1 MIYTVLWTQLLIT
14 IIILLAASAHILLL
28 LNELHRVSFFPPT
41 TGSRS
46 IIWPCEDD
54 SECRAENAHCSIFGY
69 CQCPAGYVFSTD
81 VTRCLPESAYG
92 VACQEAVQC
101 SHMLT
106 GAKCEAGVCTCDSD
120 YTYVRG
126 RCRKLVDL
134 GQPCSDD
141 IDCFF
146 SHNREAVVCHRGSC
160 ECADG
165 FYRRSS
171 NVCRRRVTNGE
182 ECLVHQDCDGDSL
195 RCVNQFCTDA
205 AAQTAKSFQDVAIQ
219 TSQSLEKPNAEGSPA
234 KATNPTAPESGP
246 RTRDAETN
254 TDTASAPTKRVQ
266 INAKRS
272 TKECERCR
280 QFGGPCVD
288 EGVEC
293 PEVPYS
299 VCRMGQCHCQ
309 DGYYH
314 KQGRCMA
321 ELGEYAHDEQ
331 YCEPGATFR
340 NNRCSCRYDQFY
352 DNNMRECL
360 KPAQGI
366 NTSCTQQSQCS
377 PYGAAYCPT
386 VSPKRCTCHPY
397 ARYDEA
403 TQLCIEKEGHEAYCE
418 RDADCSLANTRCS
431 NQKTCVCKP
440 NYYYVNER
448 CKAAKG
454 GECETAADCAFEE
467 AVCQSPS
474 VSDDGSLM
482 EPAEPRQCDCGKG
495 HLYEAANNR
504 CLKEAEQYG
513 DECSV
518 DEQCQPLLGEL
529 GQCIEGKCQCDE
541 NEHHFKDGKCNVKIG
556 LDARCS
562 KSSECFVDNDDDG
575 QDNVEC
581 RNSACQ
587 CKFDYSPDVE
597 RQKCIRPS
605 GKNSSDRPSAL
616 KVITLMLTSAAVLI
630 TGSALRDAYY
640 G

>member
-1 MIYTVLWTQLLIT
+1 MSRLSVVIIVLLVVQ
-14 IIILLAASAHILLL
+14 
-28 LNELHRVSFFPPT
+28 
-41 TGSRS
+41 GSRS
-46 IIWPCEDD
+46 IIWPCEDNSD
-54 SECRAENAHCSIFGY
+54 CKAESSHCSIFGY

-182 ECLVHQDCDGDSL
+182 ECIVHQDCEGENL
-195 RCVNQFCTDA
+195 RCVNQHCTDA
-205 AAQTAKSFQDVAIQ
+205 SAQTKSFRDVAIQ
-219 TSQSLEKPNAEGSPA
+219 TSETVENPNEKSTPA
-234 KATNPTAPESGP
+234 KETPSHGEPK
-246 RTRDAETN
+246 TRDAETN
-254 TDTASAPTKRVQ
+254 TDTAGSGKRVQ
-266 INAKRS
+266 INTKRS
-272 TKECERCR
+272 TKDCGKCR
-280 QFGGPCVD
+280 KFGDPCVD

-299 VCRMGQCHCQ
+299 VCRMGQCHCT
-309 DGYYH
+309 DGYYN
-314 KQGRCMA
+314 KEGRCMA

-331 YCEPGATFR
+331 YCEADMTFS
-340 NNRCSCRYDQFY
+340 NNRCSCRNDQFY
-352 DNNMRECL
+352 DNNMRMCL
-360 KPAQGI
+360 KPALGI

-386 VSPKRCTCHPY
+386 ASPKRCTCYPY
-397 ARYDEA
+397 AQYDEG
-403 TQLCIEKEGHEAYCE
+403 TELCIEKQGHEAYCE
-418 RDADCSLANTRCS
+418 RDTDCTLANARCS
-431 NQKTCVCKP
+431 GEKTCVCKT
-440 NYYYVNER
+440 NYYYIDER
-448 CKAAKG
+448 CKAGKG
-454 GECETAADCAFEE
+454 AECDTETDCAFEE
-467 AVCQSPS
+467 AVCQSANASEDESVDPS
-474 VSDDGSLM
+474 
-482 EPAEPRQCDCGKG
+482 EPKQCNCRKG
-495 HLYEAANNR
+495 HLYQPSANR

-529 GQCIEGKCQCDE
+529 GQCMDSKCQCNE
-541 NEHHFKDGKCNVKIG
+541 NEHHFKDGKCNVKIA

-562 KSSECFVDNDDDG
+562 KTSECFVNDE

-597 RQKCIRPS
+597 RQKCARPS

>member
-1 MIYTVLWTQLLIT
+1 MTRLGVLVVV
-14 IIILLAASAHILLL
+14 LLA
-28 LNELHRVSFFPPT
+28 VQ
-41 TGSRS
+41 GSRS
-46 IIWPCEDD
+46 IIWPCEDNSD
-54 SECRAENAHCSIFGY
+54 CKAENAHCSIFGY

-146 SHNREAVVCHRGSC
+146 SHNRESVVCHRGSC

-182 ECLVHQDCDGDSL
+182 ECLVHQDCDGENL
-195 RCVNQFCTDA
+195 RCVNQHCTDA
-205 AAQTAKSFQDVAIQ
+205 AAQTRSLRDVAIQ
-219 TSQSLEKPNAEGSPA
+219 TSAEVVEESNGAEGLPA
-234 KATNPTAPESGP
+234 KDAATGEQGTPK
-246 RTRDAETN
+246 TRDAETN
-254 TDTASAPTKRVQ
+254 TETVAASGKRVQ
-266 INAKRS
+266 INTKRS
-272 TKECERCR
+272 ANDCEKCR
-280 QFGGPCVD
+280 KFGDPCVD

-309 DGYYH
+309 DGYYN
-314 KQGRCMA
+314 QNGRCMA
-321 ELGEYAHDEQ
+321 ELGEYAHDVQ
-331 YCEPGATFR
+331 YCDNSAVFR
-340 NNRCSCRYDQFY
+340 NNRCTCRNDQFY
-352 DNNMRECL
+352 DNNMRMCL
-360 KPAQGI
+360 KSALGI

-377 PYGAAYCPT
+377 PYAAYCPT
-386 VSPKRCTCHPY
+386 VSPKRCACHPY

-403 TQLCIEKEGHEAYCE
+403 TELCVEKEGYEGYCE
-418 RDADCSLANTRCS
+418 RDTDCTLANSRCS
-431 NQKTCVCKP
+431 NEKTCVCKT
-440 NYYYVNER
+440 NYFYVDER
-448 CKAAKG
+448 CKASKG
-454 GECETAADCAFEE
+454 AECETETDCAFEE
-467 AVCQSPS
+467 AVCESPS
-474 VSDDGSLM
+474 ASEGESV
-482 EPAEPRQCDCGKG
+482 EPSEPKQCNCRKG
-495 HLYEAANNR
+495 HFYQPSNNR
-504 CLKEAEQYG
+504 CLKEAEEYG
-513 DECSV
+513 EECSA

-529 GQCIEGKCQCDE
+529 GQCIEGKCQCNE
-541 NEHHFKDGKCNVKIG
+541 NEHHYKDGKCNVKLA
-556 LDARCS
+556 LDSRCS
-562 KSSECFVDNDDDG
+562 KTSECFVEDD

-597 RQKCIRPS
+597 RQKCVRPS

>member
-1 MIYTVLWTQLLIT
+1 MGWIQLIVC
-14 IIILLAASAHILLL
+14 LLL
-28 LNELHRVSFFPPT
+28 TVQ
-41 TGSRS
+41 GSRS
-46 IIWPCEDD
+46 IIWPCEDHSD
-54 SECRAENAHCSIFGY
+54 CKVESADCSIFGY

-106 GAKCEAGVCTCDSD
+106 GARCDAGVCTCDSD

-134 GQPCSDD
+134 GQPCTDD

-146 SHNREAVVCHRGSC
+146 SHNRESVVCQRGSC

-182 ECLVHQDCDGDSL
+182 PCLVHQDCDGDNL
-195 RCVNQFCTDA
+195 RCTNQLCTDA
-205 AAQTAKSFQDVAIQ
+205 AAQTKSFRDVAIQ
-219 TSQSLEKPNAEGSPA
+219 ASDAVEKPNEKGPPS
-234 KATNPTAPESGP
+234 KGDGRLDWPT
-246 RTRDAETN
+246 TRDTGTN
-254 TDTASAPTKRVQ
+254 TDAANTKRVQ
-266 INAKRS
+266 INTKRS
-272 TKECERCR
+272 TQANDCERCR
-280 QFGGPCVD
+280 KFGDPCID

-299 VCRMGQCHCQ
+299 VCRMGQCHCKE
-309 DGYYH
+309 GYYNM
-314 KQGRCMA
+314 QGRCMA
-321 ELGEYAHDEQ
+321 ELGEYAHDDQ
-331 YCEPGATFR
+331 YCEPDALFS
-340 NNRCSCRYDQFY
+340 NNRCVCRNDQFY
-352 DNNMRECL
+352 DLNMRSCL
-360 KPAQGI
+360 KPALGI

-397 ARYDEA
+397 AQYDEEK
-403 TQLCIEKEGHEAYCE
+403 QLCIEKDGYEAYCE
-418 RDADCSLANTRCS
+418 RDTDCTLTNARCS
-431 NQKTCVCKP
+431 EQKTCVCKT
-440 NYYYVNER
+440 NYFFVDER

-454 GECETAADCAFEE
+454 GQCEVEADCAFEDAE
-467 AVCQSPS
+467 CQSADPS
-474 VSDDGSLM
+474 EDESGG
-482 EPAEPRQCDCGKG
+482 PGAPKQCTCKKG
-495 HLYEAANNR
+495 HYYQTSANR

-513 DECSV
+513 DECSA

-529 GQCIEGKCQCDE
+529 GQCIEGKCQCNA
-541 NEHHFKDGKCNVKIG
+541 NEQHFKDGKCNMKIA
-556 LDARCS
+556 LDGRCG
-562 KSSECFVDNDDDG
+562 KSSECFVEDE

-640 G
+640 A